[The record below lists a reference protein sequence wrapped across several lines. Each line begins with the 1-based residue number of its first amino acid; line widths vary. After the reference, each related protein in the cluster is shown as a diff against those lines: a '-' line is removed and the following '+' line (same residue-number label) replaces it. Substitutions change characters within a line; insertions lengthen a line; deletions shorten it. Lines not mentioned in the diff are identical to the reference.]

1 MVYADNSATSFP
13 KPRSVIAEVKKGIND
28 YFANAGRGSSRDSV
42 RSSEILFGAR
52 EAVADL
58 VGTVPEN
65 IVFTYNAT
73 YALNMAI
80 LGILREGMT
89 VAYDKFA
96 HNSVLRPIHALE
108 KRGVRAV
115 ALDTH
120 PTRDSVVISSLEELV
135 KSTSVDLLVLTHTS
149 NVTGKRLPID
159 RLARICKEH
168 GVTLLV
174 DGSQGIG
181 CCDINMERSGI
192 DILASSGHKG
202 LYGIMGTGFLA
213 VRREADVRLTPII
226 TGGSGMFSLDKEM
239 PPDLPERLEAGT
251 LGLPGIIS
259 VKAGAEYLM
268 RVGVEE
274 IGYKE
279 KRLRGI
285 LNEGLSS
292 VRGVRVYNADV
303 NANSIVL
310 FNFKGISVAEASD
323 MMDREDIILR
333 SGYHCAP
340 LAHSLI
346 SQDEGYE
353 GALRLSVGYFN
364 TVRDCQKILK
374 AVNRIAK
381 SNS

>member
-13 KPRSVIAEVKKGIND
+13 KPRSVIADAKKGITS
-28 YFANAGRGSSRDSV
+28 YFANAGRGSSRDSL
-42 RSSEILFGAR
+42 RSSEILYGAR
-52 EAVADL
+52 EAIAAL

-80 LGILREGMT
+80 QGMLREGMT

-96 HNSVLRPIHALE
+96 HNSVLRPLHVLQ
-108 KRGVRAV
+108 KRGVNTV
-115 ALDTH
+115 MLDTH
-120 PTRDSVVISSLEELV
+120 PTRDSVLISSFEELLIR
-135 KSTSVDLLVLTHTS
+135 SSVDMLILTHTS
-149 NVTGKRLPID
+149 NVTGKQLPIKK
-159 RLARICKEH
+159 LSEICKSH
-168 GVTLLV
+168 GVLLLV

-181 CCDINMERSGI
+181 CCDINMERLGI

-213 VRREADVRLTPII
+213 VREEPGFNITPVI
-226 TGGSGMFSLDKEM
+226 TGGSGIFSLDREM

-259 VKAGAEYLM
+259 VKSGAEYLM
-268 RVGVEE
+268 KVGVEE

-279 KRLRGI
+279 KCLRRI
-285 LNEGLSS
+285 LNEGLSV
-292 VRGVRVYNADV
+292 VRGIKVYNAEV

-310 FNFKGISVAEASD
+310 FNFKGISPAEAGD
-323 MMDREDIILR
+323 MMDREGIILR

-346 SQDEGYE
+346 KDSDDYE
-353 GALRLSVGYFN
+353 GALRLSMGYFN
-364 TVRDCQKILK
+364 TVSDCQRILK
-374 AVNRIAK
+374 AVNRISK

>member
-13 KPRSVIAEVKKGIND
+13 KPRSVIAEAKKGIND

-149 NVTGKRLPID
+149 NVTGKRLPVD

-323 MMDREDIILR
+323 MMDREGIILR

-346 SQDEGYE
+346 SQAEGYE